1 MVDALDFPIYNLKMV
16 RAGAQYGKH
25 LYLLKTS
32 EFVKI
37 GRSMDVLRRL
47 GEHRR
52 GNPWAEITLVAV
64 FENSG
69 FVEPWVLKALSQ
81 HEAQRVGAVLGP
93 RRPSGHRAVP
103 RAHLTIRE
111 TRASYFACLDCLSAV
126 AM

>member
-1 MVDALDFPIYNLKMV
+1 LVDALDFPIYNSKMV

-37 GRSMDVLRRL
+37 GRSMDVRRRL

-81 HEAQRVGAVLGP
+81 HE
-93 RRPSGHRAVP
+93 RRSEWVRCSVP
-103 RAHLTIRE
+103 DALQAIGQCLELT
-111 TRASYFACLDCLSAV
+111 
-126 AM
+126 